1 MSYTSIMSA
10 LHKVRGFASDRRGV
24 SAIEFAIIAPLMI
37 TLYLGGVEVSQA
49 VAVNRKTT
57 LVAHT
62 VADLVAQTSS
72 VANSDMTDVLN
83 ASSSVA
89 APYSVANLSVTVS
102 SVVINSSGVAK
113 VSWSDTMHGTA
124 RAVGSTITLDPALA
138 VPNTSLILGEVSYS
152 YKPTFGWVI
161 TGTLTLSDKTYL
173 RPRITQCVNRP
184 PVVTACP

>member
-1 MSYTSIMSA
+1 MSYASIMST
-10 LHKVRGFASDRRGV
+10 LHKVRGFAGDRRGV

-62 VADLVAQTSS
+62 VADLVAQTSK
-72 VANSDMTDVLN
+72 VTNADMLDILN

-89 APYSVANLSVTVS
+89 TPYPAANLTVTVS
-102 SVVINSSGVAK
+102 SVVIDNSGVAT
-113 VSWSDTMHGTA
+113 VNWSDTMHGTA
-124 RAVGSTITLDPALA
+124 RTVGSTVTLDSALA

-161 TGTLTLSDKTYL
+161 TGTLNLSDKTYL
-173 RPRITQCVNRP
+173 RPRISTCVVRSP
-184 PVVTACP
+184 STTCP